1 MNVFGFKIQKINV
14 KLRFIEET
22 KKKSS
27 KDIMRYNKPK
37 WGDRYVQKGVMQFN
51 DWQCMLGVT
60 LPTVAEILIKSLLT
74 YILLDTTTLR
84 IFFIQWSYRLQWV
97 DDRLWILR
105 SRSRWANWALEIFE
119 TRSLSRDRR
128 CHWCR
133 GCEESWKSSNG
144 LLIHPKDRC

>member
-60 LPTVAEILIKSLLT
+60 LPTVAEILIKKLGNLHFVGHNHIT
-74 YILLDTTTLR
+74 H
-84 IFFIQWSYRLQWV
+84 IFHTMIVPS
-97 DDRLWILR
+97 
-105 SRSRWANWALEIFE
+105 SMGRW
-119 TRSLSRDRR
+119 
-128 CHWCR
+128 
-133 GCEESWKSSNG
+133 
-144 LLIHPKDRC
+144 